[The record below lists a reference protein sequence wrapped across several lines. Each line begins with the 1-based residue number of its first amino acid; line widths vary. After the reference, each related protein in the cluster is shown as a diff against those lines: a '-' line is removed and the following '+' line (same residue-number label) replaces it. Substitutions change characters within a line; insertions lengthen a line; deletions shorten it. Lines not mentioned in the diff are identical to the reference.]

1 MTGPGAEYRQ
11 AVAIA
16 VPCGANE
23 ANASS
28 AGHWAARAM
37 ALLHCRVR
45 QSLISS
51 GSSFAG
57 TTSLPMAEGEE
68 PLITKSQYTGTN
80 AKVVNGTL

>member
-1 MTGPGAEYRQ
+1 
-11 AVAIA
+11 
-16 VPCGANE
+16 
-23 ANASS
+23 
-28 AGHWAARAM
+28 M

-68 PLITKSQYTGTN
+68 TLITKSLYTGTN